1 MWRVHEMSGAD
12 ATFLYFETPNSH
24 MHVLGTILVDHS
36 DRPGWSADD
45 VIALLQQ
52 RMDLLPPFRR
62 KLVGATLRLHHPVWV
77 DVPEVDVAAHVSRVH
92 CPEPGDLAAL
102 ANEVAAFAGRQLDR
116 SRPLWECLVVEGMA
130 DDRAAVVLKLH
141 HCAVDGVGAARILG
155 HLFDLLPEG
164 RSEAELIGAR
174 AAAVAARRPE
184 PGIWDVAL
192 HTATGLAMR
201 PVNTARFLPTAIRAV
216 TGIVGHRRSQADT
229 SGGAVPMTAPRV
241 HFNGSITG
249 QRVVAYVDVPL
260 EDVKAIKNIVG
271 GTFNDAVTAICGG
284 ALRGYLADQ
293 GDLPDTSLVAI
304 IPVSVRGGDDDIAAN
319 RTSAMFTLLGTDIED
334 PVERLKV
341 VRQANLVGRGD
352 QRAAGDDLLAQ
363 VTEIAP
369 PNTTTAVARF
379 YSSLRLA
386 DRLPIVHNVVISNV
400 AGPPIQIFLAGA
412 KVEGLYPLGPVLEGP
427 GLNIT
432 IVSYRDRVGFGLIA
446 CADNLPDLA
455 GLAAH
460 FPVAVEQMLEAARA
474 HA

>member
-1 MWRVHEMSGAD
+1 MSGAD
-12 ATFLYFETPNSH
+12 ATFLYFETSSSP
-24 MHVLGTILVDHS
+24 MHVLGTILIDHS
-36 DRPGWSADD
+36 DRPDWSADD
-45 VIALLQQ
+45 VIALLEQ

-77 DVPEVDVAAHVSRVH
+77 DVPTVDVAAHVSRVH
-92 CPEPGDLAAL
+92 CPEPGDVAAM
-102 ANEVAAFAGRQLDR
+102 AHEVAAFAGRRLDR

-130 DDRAAVVLKLH
+130 GNRAAVVLKVH

-155 HLFDLLPEG
+155 HLFDLVPEG

-174 AAAVAARRPE
+174 AAALASRRPQ
-184 PGIWDVAL
+184 PGIRDVAL

-201 PVNTARFLPTAIRAV
+201 PVHTARFLPTAVKAV
-216 TGIVGHRRSQADT
+216 AGIVGHRRSEADT

-241 HFNGSITG
+241 HFNGSISG
-249 QRVVAYVDVPL
+249 DRVVAYVDVPL
-260 EDVKAIKNIVG
+260 EHVKAIKNIVG

-284 ALRGYLADQ
+284 ALRGYLTDHD
-293 GDLPDTSLVAI
+293 DLPESSLIAVV
-304 IPVSVRGGDDDIAAN
+304 PVSVRGGDEDIAAN
-319 RTSAMFTLLGTDIED
+319 RTSAMFTILGTDIED

-352 QRAAGDDLLAQ
+352 QRAAGDDIVAR
-363 VTEIAP
+363 VSEIAP
-369 PNTTTAVARF
+369 PNTTAAIARF
-379 YSSLRLA
+379 YGSLRLA

-400 AGPPIQIFLAGA
+400 AGPPVQIYLAGA

-432 IVSYRDRVGFGLIA
+432 IVSYKDRVGFGLIA

-455 GLAAH
+455 ELAAH
-460 FPVAVEQMLEAARA
+460 FPLAVEQMLDAARA
-474 HA
+474 QA